1 MRFLKHHYHN
11 LIYNDSAFG
20 IALVLLATLLLSV
33 RSILV
38 KLAYI
43 ENIAVIDLLYYRF
56 LFTIPLLW
64 AFTFYKKKKEFF
76 TKLVDKKIAINCVLA
91 GFFGYYLA
99 TLSDFHSLKLIDA
112 NVNRIIIYTFPIYV
126 LLWNSILDKS
136 LPSKK
141 EGLSFL
147 VVQISLYFIL
157 GGFDISISSSNKIG
171 AGLALLAAIS
181 YSIYI
186 IINQQIGKKIGSI
199 LFTTYAVTF
208 SFIFINIHFFS
219 FNDATLGTLIS
230 KKGYA
235 IILTMAAFCT
245 FIPLLLIAEGIKRI
259 GASRFALLNTT
270 GPIMTISL
278 CFFILGETMTLLQII
293 GSIFIISILYIT
305 QREKANKEV
314 CIKKL

>member
-259 GASRFALLNTT
+259 ALPDLH
-270 GPIMTISL
+270 
-278 CFFILGETMTLLQII
+278 F
-293 GSIFIISILYIT
+293 
-305 QREKANKEV
+305 
-314 CIKKL
+314 